1 MENKVKVYKSNQ
13 KLLDFFGSKYE
24 MRRKLL
30 AILFGNLLF
39 SFGVNAF
46 YTTHKFLSGGI
57 GGISVMIQYITGLA
71 AGISVFFLNLPLFL
85 FGLKTLSKKFLT
97 YAFIST
103 IVQSFTM
110 IVFKKI
116 GQYVSFEDPMLS
128 AIAGGI
134 INGVAMGVLF
144 KNGCCQGG
152 FDIVAAVMKKKYN
165 MQIGSALLL
174 LNAVVISIAS
184 YLFGLDK
191 GAYTIIAMFISYNVL
206 DKIQMSKGNLKSVTI
221 ISKENEK
228 IKNAINLKMSRG
240 VTVLKSIG
248 GWSKEEGEV
257 LYLYVERSEVS
268 VLKRIVSSIDNNAFI
283 GISDV
288 EEIRGRGFR
297 GTDIS

>member
-1 MENKVKVYKSNQ
+1 MESKVTIYKSNQ

-128 AIAGGI
+128 AIAGGV

-221 ISKENEK
+221 ISKQNEK
-228 IKNAINLKMSRG
+228 IKDAINLKMSRG

-248 GWSKEEGEV
+248 GWSKEEGKV
-257 LYLYVERSEVS
+257 LYLYVERSEIS
-268 VLKRIVSSIDNNAFI
+268 VLKRIVASIDTNAFI